1 MLYLCKI
8 IPFTNIII
16 MKRVLYVLLSHF
28 AEHEMPYLTQPLR
41 SDAMSMKEHPKFE
54 NRIVAE
60 SMEPVE
66 AISGFRVIPDYTFET
81 IPDDYAALVLVG
93 GFGWNGDVAR

>member
-1 MLYLCKI
+1 
-8 IPFTNIII
+8 
-16 MKRVLYVLLSHF
+16 MKQVLYVLLSHF

-60 SMEPVE
+60 SMEPV
-66 AISGFRVIPDYTFET
+66 APKCTR
-81 IPDDYAALVLVG
+81 AASWENWQPMPLMCMII
-93 GFGWNGDVAR
+93 